1 MHGKEVKMKEELII
15 LVEQVVSC
23 DLTQEQ
29 EAGFGERS
37 ILTQSIATF
46 WFCDRGYN
54 SASQV
59 SGSSSV
65 IYRFGLDD
73 L

>member
-46 WFCDRGYN
+46 
-54 SASQV
+54 
-59 SGSSSV
+59 
-65 IYRFGLDD
+65 
-73 L
+73 